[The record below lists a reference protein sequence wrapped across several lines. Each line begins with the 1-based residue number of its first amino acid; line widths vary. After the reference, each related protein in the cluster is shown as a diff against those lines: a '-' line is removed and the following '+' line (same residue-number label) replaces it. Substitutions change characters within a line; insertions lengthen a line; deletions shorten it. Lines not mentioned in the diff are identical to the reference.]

1 MPAEGRGGGFR
12 LRAAGGEGTRTL
24 STLLRTLLPDLVVP
38 WFSLDI
44 RDGACGAV
52 GRGGGALVPSLLS
65 LLSLRWLIACYV
77 SLRDARRGERTSSSV
92 SLGQGRILEFSLS
105 GRGRNSRQGQTYISV
120 IHDA

>member
-44 RDGACGAV
+44 RDGACGAA

-65 LLSLRWLIACYV
+65 LLSLRWLIALLC
-77 SLRDARRGERTSSSV
+77 LARWDARRGERTSSSV
-92 SLGQGRILEFSLS
+92 SRAKEEFRNFRFRSEEEIPD
-105 GRGRNSRQGQTYISV
+105 RG
-120 IHDA
+120 